1 MKEPAMA
8 RTKDPVVEETAVEVT
23 PEVASE
29 PEHISASTL
38 AEMEA
43 GRATLAKLAESAKA
57 E

>member
-1 MKEPAMA
+1 MA

-23 PEVASE
+23 PEVTEEA
-29 PEHISASTL
+29 EHLSPATL

-43 GRATLAKLAESAKA
+43 GRALLAKFAESAKA